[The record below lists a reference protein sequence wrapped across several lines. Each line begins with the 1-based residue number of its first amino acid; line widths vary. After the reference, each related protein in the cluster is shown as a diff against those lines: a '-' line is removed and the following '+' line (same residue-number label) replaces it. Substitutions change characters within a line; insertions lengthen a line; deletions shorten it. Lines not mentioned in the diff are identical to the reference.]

1 MGVFMVK
8 KKSLVLYSD
17 SRCPV
22 CAEAKIYLRKQGI
35 SFEEINM
42 DDYPELS
49 NFPVAPVIC
58 QMGKKGKKG
67 KCVIGFQKKVLD
79 ELIKKQKKK

>member
-1 MGVFMVK
+1 MNKSK
-8 KKSLVLYSD
+8 KTIRIFTSTGCNICKQST
-17 SRCPV
+17 
-22 CAEAKIYLRKQGI
+22 AYLRKQGI

-49 NFPVAPVIC
+49 NIPVAPVIC
-58 QMGKKGKKG
+58 KLGKKGKKG
-67 KCVIGFQKKVLD
+67 KCVIGFQKKALD